1 MLHATA
7 TRKLHS
13 QRGYPAS
20 REAAPR
26 RHYCHLPYL
35 SLRRSYQSS
44 VDGSRSTDNTP
55 SAARVRGVPSFLTPR
70 LHPARAQRLFVSRE
84 PVEPGSREQ
93 VVMGSTWTEEQARA
107 TLKPFLLEA
116 NLELMTSKV
125 AKKHMEEKLGV
136 KVSKGD
142 ESKAFAKLCLS
153 ITTEILKKRKAAAA
167 LPPDSSEDE
176 ARPADSSEDEKAK
189 KPAPA
194 KKKSKPASPV
204 AADERPEWVR
214 PTKGPRDTDDSEVS
228 DDEPPAKPVATKKA
242 RQASEKKARP
252 RATKAKKTA
261 RAGDSSDED
270 DSSGSEIISGDEAV
284 MGAGGAAGALY
295 VPLAK
300 QRAPRATTSR
310 FAEGRPTKK
319 AMQP

>member
-1 MLHATA
+1 
-7 TRKLHS
+7 
-13 QRGYPAS
+13 
-20 REAAPR
+20 
-26 RHYCHLPYL
+26 
-35 SLRRSYQSS
+35 
-44 VDGSRSTDNTP
+44 
-55 SAARVRGVPSFLTPR
+55 
-70 LHPARAQRLFVSRE
+70 
-84 PVEPGSREQ
+84 
-93 VVMGSTWTEEQARA
+93 MGSTWTEEQARA
-107 TLKPFLLEA
+107 TLKPFLLGA
-116 NLELMTSKV
+116 DLELMTSKV

-189 KPAPA
+189 RAPA
-194 KKKSKPASPV
+194 KKKSKSKPASPV

-214 PTKGPRDTDDSEVS
+214 PTKGPRDTDDSEMS

-242 RQASEKKARP
+242 RPARENKVRP
-252 RATKAKKTA
+252 RATKPKKSA

-270 DSSGSEIISGDEAV
+270 EDEDEEDSSGSEIMSGDEAV
-284 MGAGGAAGALY
+284 IGAGGAAGALY

>member
-1 MLHATA
+1 MGLLESAPTGP
-7 TRKLHS
+7 TPTKRPLV
-13 QRGYPAS
+13 RGGCLVP
-20 REAAPR
+20 
-26 RHYCHLPYL
+26 
-35 SLRRSYQSS
+35 
-44 VDGSRSTDNTP
+44 
-55 SAARVRGVPSFLTPR
+55 ARVLRNVRCGAPPTQ
-70 LHPARAQRLFVSRE
+70 ARALQRFVRWRRA
-84 PVEPGSREQ
+84 REQ

-252 RATKAKKTA
+252 RAKAKKTKA

-270 DSSGSEIISGDEAV
+270 DSSGSEIMSGDEV
-284 MGAGGAAGALY
+284 VIGAGGAAGALY

-319 AMQP
+319 AMQPLPEPEPEP

>member
-1 MLHATA
+1 M
-7 TRKLHS
+7 
-13 QRGYPAS
+13 
-20 REAAPR
+20 
-26 RHYCHLPYL
+26 
-35 SLRRSYQSS
+35 
-44 VDGSRSTDNTP
+44 
-55 SAARVRGVPSFLTPR
+55 
-70 LHPARAQRLFVSRE
+70 FVSRE

-107 TLKPFLLEA
+107 TLKPFLLGA

-176 ARPADSSEDEKAK
+176 ARPADSSEDEKA

-270 DSSGSEIISGDEAV
+270 DSSGSEIMSGDEAV

>member
-1 MLHATA
+1 M
-7 TRKLHS
+7 
-13 QRGYPAS
+13 
-20 REAAPR
+20 
-26 RHYCHLPYL
+26 
-35 SLRRSYQSS
+35 
-44 VDGSRSTDNTP
+44 
-55 SAARVRGVPSFLTPR
+55 
-70 LHPARAQRLFVSRE
+70 FVSRE
-84 PVEPGSREQ
+84 PVEPGSREA

-107 TLKPFLLEA
+107 TLKPFLLGA

-189 KPAPA
+189 PAPA

-204 AADERPEWVR
+204 AANERPEWVR

-270 DSSGSEIISGDEAV
+270 DSSGSEIMSGDEAV

-319 AMQP
+319 AMQPEPEPEPEPEP